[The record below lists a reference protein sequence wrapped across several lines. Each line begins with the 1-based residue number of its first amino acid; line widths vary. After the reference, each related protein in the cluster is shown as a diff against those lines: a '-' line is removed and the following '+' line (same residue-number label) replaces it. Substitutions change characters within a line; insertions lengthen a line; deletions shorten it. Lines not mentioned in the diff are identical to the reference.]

1 MFKMQPHSS
10 DAFEYTRGVVVCVI
24 ACFVLLACLVIAD
37 KVFLND
43 RSANQTQL
51 RVPRTVVDRDI
62 ASHYD
67 RRRWNTNG

>member
-1 MFKMQPHSS
+1 MFKMQPQSYA
-10 DAFEYTRGVVVCVI
+10 AFEYTKGVVVTVI
-24 ACFVLLACLVIAD
+24 ACFVLLVCLMIAD